1 MATRKELVAAISDRY
16 VSSSR
21 SEKGQILDEF
31 IAVTQM
37 HRKHVGRLLRQG
49 NSRKSLN
56 VRSDA
61 VFTIRL
67 SEKL

>member
-31 IAVTQM
+31 VAVTQM
-37 HRKHVGRLLRQG
+37 HRKHVERLFAAG
-49 NSRKSLN
+49 
-56 VRSDA
+56 
-61 VFTIRL
+61 
-67 SEKL
+67 